1 MRPEI
6 RNSRLRPM
14 FLAMVL
20 AIWGS
25 LSPLQALSAPPA
37 AALSSI
43 ETLQGSFA
51 RAILTETRTGLATL
65 SQLERAAGVR
75 PQSFAT
81 AAERYTT
88 LLERL
93 ESPALQSLREQ
104 LGQRLLALTSL
115 DDLNRIG
122 RGEAAP
128 LKLGS
133 LSPEQRLI
141 LDELASRALQINPRW
156 VRELDVIPDLSAR
169 GGIEFF
175 DEAAF
180 ANASRRIRED
190 FLAPM
195 RESAPFDDGLRT
207 AVGRESE
214 SLMARARGK
223 LNEMERC
230 LETRSSAD
238 TAKAQKR
245 WWIQSMFISQGIT
258 LVGNVVGSKEVD
270 WKTLPTDLLVNAVW
284 SYVSS
289 KFLFSSTKFS
299 VQFVRMEAMGQGRSG
314 VDAIVY
320 FVSPLKE
327 THGQDNFTATV
338 DRTEYNAIY
347 NAASP
352 VVTVPL
358 QRLTQGLDCLY
369 QGGKGMVLTTGLRYL
384 QSTATAMVYFHYRSD
399 YVGNGSYLLGE

>member
-1 MRPEI
+1 
-6 RNSRLRPM
+6 
-14 FLAMVL
+14 
-20 AIWGS
+20 
-25 LSPLQALSAPPA
+25 
-37 AALSSI
+37 
-43 ETLQGSFA
+43 
-51 RAILTETRTGLATL
+51 
-65 SQLERAAGVR
+65 
-75 PQSFAT
+75 
-81 AAERYTT
+81 
-88 LLERL
+88 
-93 ESPALQSLREQ
+93 
-104 LGQRLLALTSL
+104 
-115 DDLNRIG
+115 
-122 RGEAAP
+122 
-128 LKLGS
+128 
-133 LSPEQRLI
+133 
-141 LDELASRALQINPRW
+141 
-156 VRELDVIPDLSAR
+156 
-169 GGIEFF
+169 
-175 DEAAF
+175 
-180 ANASRRIRED
+180 
-190 FLAPM
+190 M
-195 RESAPFDDGLRT
+195 RESASFDDGLRT
-207 AVGRESE
+207 AVGREPE